1 MAVKS
6 KDEILEYLK
15 GKMGDNPDDESIAFL
30 EDVTDT
36 ISDFESKVSSTED
49 WKTKYEENDKE
60 WRKKYT
66 DRFFSNEPENVP
78 DPDPEDP
85 PEEHTPMN
93 FEDLF
98 TTEIKED

>member
-1 MAVKS
+1 MAVIG

-15 GKMGDNPDDESIAFL
+15 TSMGESPDDASISFL
-30 EDVTDT
+30 ENVTDT
-36 ISDFESKVSSTED
+36 INDYEAKVSDKED

-66 DRFFSNEPENVP
+66 DRFFSGDPNETPPADP
-78 DPDPEDP
+78 DPDPEP
-85 PEEHTPMN
+85 HTPMR

-98 TTEIKED
+98 KEVKGD

>member
-1 MAVKS
+1 MAIRS

-15 GKMGDNPDDESIAFL
+15 GRIGDEPDDESISFL

-36 ISDFESKVSSTED
+36 IANYESKVADTED
-49 WKTKYEENDKE
+49 WKSKYEENDKE

-66 DRFFSNEPENVP
+66 DRFFSSEPVNVP
-78 DPDPEDP
+78 DPDPADP
-85 PEEHTPMN
+85 LEGHEPMS

-98 TTEIKED
+98 TEVKED

>member
-1 MAVKS
+1 MAIRS

-15 GKMGDNPDDESIAFL
+15 GRIGDNPDDDSISFL

-36 ISDFESKVSSTED
+36 ITNYENTVADKED
-49 WKTKYEENDKE
+49 WKSKYEENDKE

-66 DRFFSNEPENVP
+66 DRFFSSEPDNVP
-78 DPDPEDP
+78 DPDPDNP
-85 PEEHTPMN
+85 PDEHTPMS

-98 TTEIKED
+98 TEVKED

>member
-1 MAVKS
+1 MAIKS

-15 GKMGDNPDDESIAFL
+15 GRMGESPDDESISFL

-36 ISDFESKVSSTED
+36 ISDFESKIADKED

-66 DRFFSNEPENVP
+66 ERFFSGDPDGTP

-85 PEEHTPMN
+85 PKTHEPMS

-98 TTEIKED
+98 TEVKED

>member
-1 MAVKS
+1 MAIRS

-15 GKMGDNPDDESIAFL
+15 GRIGDEPDDESISFL

-36 ISDFESKVSSTED
+36 IANYESKVADTED
-49 WKTKYEENDKE
+49 WKSKYEENDKE

-66 DRFFSNEPENVP
+66 DRFFSSEPANVP
-78 DPDPEDP
+78 DPDPADP
-85 PEEHTPMN
+85 PEGHEPMS

-98 TTEIKED
+98 TEVKED

>member
-1 MAVKS
+1 MAIKS

-15 GKMGDNPDDESIAFL
+15 GRMGENPDDESIGFL

-36 ISDFESKVSSTED
+36 FTDFESKIADKED
-49 WKTKYEENDKE
+49 WKSKYEENDKE

-66 DRFFSNEPENVP
+66 DRFFSGEPEGTP

-85 PEEHTPMN
+85 PEKHEPMS

-98 TTEIKED
+98 TEVKED